1 MKVWTKKQWIR
12 FGILNA
18 ALLCLAILCAVL
30 SGALGG
36 RLEAQKAARRWQG
49 EGETEFTQVSCYLP
63 VDGQL
68 SLNEIYRFRY
78 AILDKLKEAALD
90 GEEEQTL
97 FVDAWSS
104 TGKLNVATE
113 HGKGEAAAIAVGG
126 SFFHF
131 HPLRLLNGSY
141 LTEADLMK
149 DRVLLDE
156 DLAWLLYG
164 GTELEGMEL
173 KLNGV
178 PVVVGGVIRR
188 EEDSFSRRAY
198 TAGQGLYL
206 SWDAWKTLN
215 ENAGISCYEL
225 CLAEPVKGFTVNFV
239 REKFPIGQGEILEN
253 TGRFGFFRLLGLVG
267 QFGRRSMQTL
277 GVVYPYWENA
287 ARSAEDWGA
296 LLALFA
302 VLLSLCPLVSAVLLL
317 VRGFKR
323 GKEKF
328 SEDLWPRWRDA
339 LEEAIRKQER
349 KAWEKRHPGQV

>member
-1 MKVWTKKQWIR
+1 MKAWKRKEWIR
-12 FGILNA
+12 FGILNGI
-18 ALLCLAILCAVL
+18 LLCLSIVCGLL
-30 SGALGG
+30 SGYLGG
-36 RLEAQKAARRWQG
+36 RLQAQRAAERWQG
-49 EGETEFTQVSCYLP
+49 EGEMGFCQVSCYLP
-63 VDGQL
+63 VDEKL
-68 SLNEIYRFRY
+68 ELNEIYRFRY
-78 AILDKLKEAALD
+78 AILDKLKEAAPD
-90 GEEEQTL
+90 SDPTQTL
-97 FVDAWSS
+97 FVDAWSG
-104 TGKLNVATE
+104 TGKLNVASD

-126 SFFHF
+126 SFFQF
-131 HPLRLLNGSY
+131 HPLRLLSGSY

-173 KLNGV
+173 KVNGI
-178 PVVVGGVIRR
+178 PFQVGGVVRR

-225 CLAEPVKGFTVNFV
+225 CLSEPVDGFTVNFV
-239 REKFPIGQGEILEN
+239 REKFPIGQGEIVEN

-267 QFGRRSMQTL
+267 QFGKRSMQTL

-296 LLALFA
+296 LLALFT
-302 VLLSLCPLVSAVLLL
+302 VLLGLCPLISAGILL

-339 LEEAIRKQER
+339 MEEAIRKQQR
-349 KAWEKRHPGQV
+349 KAWEKRHPGEV

>member
-1 MKVWTKKQWIR
+1 MKNIITR
-12 FGILNA
+12 ILT
-18 ALLCLAILCAVL
+18 LLATVFCLAAEADAQLAMDAPKRELRAVWL
-30 SGALGG
+30 TTINGLDWPDTKATSPTGIE
-36 RLEAQKAARRWQG
+36 RQKQELR
-49 EGETEFTQVSCYLP
+49 
-63 VDGQL
+63 
-68 SLNEIYRFRY
+68 N
-78 AILDKLKEAALD
+78 ILDKLKEAALD

-178 PVVVGGVIRR
+178 PFVVGGVIRR

-225 CLAEPVKGFTVNFV
+225 CLAEPVKGFTASFV

-349 KAWEKRHPGQV
+349 KAWENRHPGQV